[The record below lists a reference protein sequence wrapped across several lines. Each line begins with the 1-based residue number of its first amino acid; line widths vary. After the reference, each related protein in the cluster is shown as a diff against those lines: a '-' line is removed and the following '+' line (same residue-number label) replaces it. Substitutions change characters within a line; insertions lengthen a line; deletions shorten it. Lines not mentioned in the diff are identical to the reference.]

1 MAREIGFWKKVGTYI
16 TPVFTSGVDFLV
28 RGTDKYIN
36 FNSVTGESGYGIR
49 DNSGTIEVKSSGGSW
64 STISTGGGEANTAA
78 NLGAGTG
85 IFESKVGVELRFK
98 SLVAGTGMGISSD
111 GTTITLTA
119 TSGSGDVVGPA
130 SATDDNIATFDTT
143 TGKLIQDGGATIAQV
158 RDRST
163 HTGTQAISTVTG
175 LQTALDGKAAS
186 SHTHTA
192 SEVTDFDTEVSN
204 NTDVA
209 ANTAARHDAV
219 TKAGTGTYVSLS
231 GQEITADPIDVSDLA
246 AAAVVTEAEGIASND
261 NDTTLPTS
269 AAVKDYVDNNTPS
282 GTVDVVSN
290 VATSTILGRTTAGSG
305 DSEELTAAQ
314 VRTLI
319 NVEDGADVT
328 DTANVTA
335 AGALMDS
342 EVTNLAEVKA
352 FDPADYATAAQGT
365 TADSALQPTDIASST
380 ITPRTGAIN
389 FSGGS
394 DGDVLTV
401 QADGSLAPE
410 APSGGGGNTY
420 FNNEYIDSSGA
431 DDYGTLTGLV
441 NGSNTTF
448 TVSQS
453 AYQTG
458 TLEVYLNGK
467 LVQNG
472 AGNGWTENTPASGT
486 FDFVTA
492 PESGDV
498 IHVRYQTQTLSS
510 DTVITDATTDVS
522 ASSWVIDEDNMASDS
537 ATKVPTQQSVKAYVD
552 GAVASG
558 VSDGDKGDITVSAS
572 GATWTIDNDVVTY
585 AKMQNVSATDRLLGR
600 DTAGAGDVE
609 ELTPAAVRTML
620 NVEDGADVT
629 DTANVT
635 AAGALMDS
643 EVTNLAAVKAFDPT
657 DYATAAQGATADSAL
672 QDITSESLGDL
683 ANVTESTPGN
693 DEVLQYVTDHWENQ
707 TLAEAGIQA
716 VLSEGAFVNG
726 DKTKL
731 DGIETGA
738 DVTDT
743 ANVTAAGA
751 LMDSEVT
758 NLAAVKAFAPT
769 DYATA
774 AQGSTADSA
783 LQPGDVDDTP
793 VNGATT
799 APVSSNWAYD
809 HAAASNPHSTT
820 AADVSALPDTTPFIK
835 SITFEDPTDSE
846 DITIFYTDDAITI
859 TQLNAVLAGGSSTPS
874 VTYTVRHSSDRSA
887 TGNEVVTSGST
898 VTSTTTGAEVTSF
911 NDATIPA
918 GSWVWLETTAQSGTV
933 PEFHLTIEFTRD

>member
-28 RGTDKYIN
+28 RGANKYIN
-36 FNSVTGESGYGIR
+36 FNSITGESGYGIR
-49 DNSGTIEVKSSGGSW
+49 DNNGTIEVKSSGGSW

-219 TKAGTGTYVSLS
+219 TKAGTGTYISLS

-261 NDTTLPTS
+261 NDTTIPTS
-269 AAVKDYVDNNTPS
+269 AAVKAYADSVVGTP
-282 GTVDVVSN
+282 TVDVVSN

-305 DSEELTAAQ
+305 DSEELTATQ
-314 VRTLI
+314 VRTL
-319 NVEDGADVT
+319 
-328 DTANVTA
+328 
-335 AGALMDS
+335 
-342 EVTNLAEVKA
+342 
-352 FDPADYATAAQGT
+352 
-365 TADSALQPTDIASST
+365 
-380 ITPRTGAIN
+380 
-389 FSGGS
+389 
-394 DGDVLTV
+394 
-401 QADGSLAPE
+401 
-410 APSGGGGNTY
+410 
-420 FNNEYIDSSGA
+420 
-431 DDYGTLTGLV
+431 
-441 NGSNTTF
+441 
-448 TVSQS
+448 
-453 AYQTG
+453 
-458 TLEVYLNGK
+458 
-467 LVQNG
+467 
-472 AGNGWTENTPASGT
+472 
-486 FDFVTA
+486 
-492 PESGDV
+492 
-498 IHVRYQTQTLSS
+498 
-510 DTVITDATTDVS
+510 
-522 ASSWVIDEDNMASDS
+522 
-537 ATKVPTQQSVKAYVD
+537 
-552 GAVASG
+552 
-558 VSDGDKGDITVSAS
+558 
-572 GATWTIDNDVVTY
+572 
-585 AKMQNVSATDRLLGR
+585 
-600 DTAGAGDVE
+600 
-609 ELTPAAVRTML
+609 L

-672 QDITSESLGDL
+672 QDITGENLGSL

-716 VLSEGAFVNG
+716 VLAEGAFVDG

-731 DGIETGA
+731 NGIETGA

-743 ANVTAAGA
+743 ANVTSAGA
-751 LMDSEVT
+751 LMDSELT
-758 NLAAVKAFAPT
+758 DINAVKALADAAASDVNTGTSTTMFVTPDALAGSNLGIRYVSVTLNGSTALTTSDKAYFRVPAALTGMNLVSVAATVGTGAAGSSSSGTPT
-769 DYATA
+769 FVVTNVTDAASMLSTNLTVDANEYTSATA
-774 AQGSTADSA
+774 ATAAVIDTA
-783 LQPGDVDDTP
+783 TDDVVTDDLISVTC
-793 VNGATT
+793 TT
-799 APVSSNWAYD
+799 AGTGVTYA
-809 HAAASNPHSTT
+809 
-820 AADVSALPDTTPFIK
+820 
-835 SITFEDPTDSE
+835 
-846 DITIFYTDDAITI
+846 TI
-859 TQLNAVLAGGSSTPS
+859 TLGWQLP
-874 VTYTVRHSSDRSA
+874 
-887 TGNEVVTSGST
+887 
-898 VTSTTTGAEVTSF
+898 
-911 NDATIPA
+911 
-918 GSWVWLETTAQSGTV
+918 
-933 PEFHLTIEFTRD
+933 